1 MFKNKNNNTLQF
13 NVILNNEVIVL
24 ENFNQIFN
32 MASTYFSKSLAIPKK
47 LINT

>member
-32 MASTYFSKSLAIPKK
+32 MASTYFSKTIDNFFKM
-47 LINT
+47 IN